1 MREAVVLG
9 GTGFIGRGLVRAL
22 LDSGQAVRV
31 VSRSARPGRHN
42 EPGLTYVPGDVGSAD
57 DMRRAVAGAS
67 VVYHLA
73 TGGGESWSD
82 FERDFL
88 QGLRNIAGAC
98 LDNGVERVVYTSSIA
113 GLYLGG
119 GGSIDERTGP
129 DPSPQQRGN
138 YARAKIEAE
147 KIIQE
152 LAASR
157 KLPAVILRPG
167 LVVGKGGILTHSGV
181 GFWASDTWCLGWG
194 GGRHPLPFVLVED
207 VVSAMVSAGRAP
219 GIDGM
224 VFNLVGDQRPTAREF
239 VRELGRRSYRRFH
252 FYPQSLIK
260 MQGIE
265 IFKWLM
271 KVAARKPGNTFPSYR
286 DLKSRSLATQFDCS
300 AAKTKLGW
308 RPNANLEHFWA
319 EAIDAHIRPVPP
331 GDLRLAGHALQNI

>member
-1 MREAVVLG
+1 MQTHQAVVLG

-22 LDSGQAVRV
+22 LASGQPVRV
-31 VSRSARPGRHN
+31 VSRSARAGSET
-42 EPGLTYVPGDVGSAD
+42 EPGLTFASGDVGNAE
-57 DMRRAVAGAS
+57 DMRKAVAGAT

-73 TGGGESWSD
+73 TGGGETWAD

-98 LDNGVERVVYTSSIA
+98 LDNGVQRLVYTSSIA

-119 GGSIDERTGP
+119 GGTVDERTGP
-129 DPSPQQRGN
+129 DSQPEKRGN

-147 KIIQE
+147 RILVE
-152 LAASR
+152 LQASR

-167 LVVGKGGILTHSGV
+167 LVVGRGGILTHSGV
-181 GFWASDTWCLGWG
+181 GFWASDTWALGWG
-194 GGRHPLPFVLVED
+194 GGENPLPFVLAED
-207 VVSAMVSAGRAP
+207 VVSAMVLAGSAP
-219 GIDGM
+219 GVDGTA
-224 VFNLVGDQRPTAREF
+224 FNLVGDQRPTAREF
-239 VRELGRRSYRRFH
+239 VRELSRRSHRRFH
-252 FYPQSLIK
+252 FYPQSMIK

-271 KVAARKPGNTFPSYR
+271 KVAAKKPGNTFPSYR

-308 RPNANLEHFWA
+308 RPAADSEHFWA
-319 EAIDAHIRPVPP
+319 EAIDAHIKAVPP
-331 GDLRLAGHALQNI
+331 GDLRLAAARA